1 MRQGLIGAVNTIYL
15 KDGKLYG
22 ENTDGKGFLTSL
34 INEGKVE
41 PKGKKVVVLGAG
53 GAARAITVELA
64 LAGSVLAAKKNS
76 SILLVDNKD
85 ITKQKEFIN
94 KQKITNIILLGGE
107 GVIGKDIA
115 TSLKKK

>member
-64 LAGSVLAAKKNS
+64 LSGSVLAAKKNS

-115 TSLKKK
+115 TSLRK